1 VTGRVELYDRLPVTA
16 DVGWWRER
24 AEASPDGRVLYV
36 GAGTGRLAVPV
47 AEVTRELVA
56 VDNDP
61 GMLAAFRTRLEATDP
76 ALAGRVRLVEADAA
90 SLSLVERFGLVVLP
104 SNLLNG
110 ITDPAARAAAAKA
123 AAAHCLPD
131 GHVVMQVLN
140 PYWLAC
146 DDPSARG
153 RIQPDADA
161 PPIDVAIRRHEF
173 DTWEQRAHATITYRF
188 ADGAELVDEIDAI
201 VLYPRELRALVYQA
215 GLKVVDRWG
224 AVPGE
229 DALDVAGGTWHL
241 VCAPR

>member
-1 VTGRVELYDRLPVTA
+1 MTARVDLYDRLPVTA
-16 DVGWWRER
+16 DVGWWRQL
-24 AEASPDGRVLYV
+24 ADEAPDGRVLYV
-36 GAGTGRLAVPV
+36 GCGTGRLAVPI
-47 AEVTRELVA
+47 AEVARELVA
-56 VDNDP
+56 VDVDA
-61 GMLAAFRTRLEATDP
+61 GMLEAFRSRLAEADDD
-76 ALAGRVRLVEADAA
+76 LAARVRLVEEDAA
-90 SLSLVERFGLVVLP
+90 SLSLGERFGLVVLP

-110 ITDPAARAAAAKA
+110 ITDPAARAATARA
-123 AAAHCLPD
+123 AATHCLPD

-146 DDPSARG
+146 EDPSARG

-229 DALDVAGGTWHL
+229 DPLDVAGGTWHL